1 MATNAFPIVLAH
13 GIARFDILREILIE
27 LTGIPDDEFGDRYH
41 YFKGIKSHL
50 ETHGFEVHH
59 TSVNFSGP
67 VDLRARQL
75 SDQVNQIVRG
85 RTHDKVHI
93 IAHSMGGLDARHMIV
108 DIDGMAD
115 RVASVTTIGTPH
127 LGTSFADYGISHGGS
142 AVIQG
147 LAPFINLGGFNDLTT
162 SSCEAFNRRAREK
175 EASNRVVYR
184 TYASAEERDLV
195 FLPLQL
201 SWSIINRFEGK
212 NDGLASV
219 RSQQWEHEL
228 TGSDGSR
235 KRIEQFKF
243 PVPADHL
250 NEVGW
255 WDLQEINPL
264 LDLLN
269 APKLAGEY
277 ESKIK
282 AVYLEIA
289 KRLSG
294 RVTGGA

>member
-1 MATNAFPIVLAH
+1 MGTNRFPIVLAH
-13 GIARFDILREILIE
+13 GIARFDILRELLIE

-50 ETHGFEVHH
+50 EENGFEAHH
-59 TSVNFSGP
+59 TSVDFSGP

-75 SDQVNQIVRG
+75 SEQVNRILHG
-85 RTHDKVHI
+85 RPDDKVHI

-127 LGTSFADYGISHGGS
+127 LGTSFADFGITHGGS
-142 AVIQG
+142 AVVRG
-147 LAPFINLGGFNDLTT
+147 LAPFISLEGFNDLTT
-162 SSCEAFNRRAREK
+162 AACEAFNRRARDN
-175 EASNRVVYR
+175 EASNKVVYR
-184 TYASAEERDLV
+184 TYASSEDRDLV

-201 SWSIINRFEGK
+201 SWLIINRFEGE
-212 NDGLASV
+212 NDGLVSV
-219 RSQQWEHEL
+219 KSQQWEHEL

-235 KRIEQFKF
+235 KSIGQFRF
-243 PVPADHL
+243 SVPADHL

-277 ESKIK
+277 ERKIK
-282 AVYLEIA
+282 AIYLEIA
-289 KRLSG
+289 NKLSW
-294 RVTGGA
+294 RSVA